1 MKTTFKKISAAVLA
15 AAAAITLSGCTENGY
30 IMTVDGMDIRTG
42 VYLSLQQTSINLANQ
57 KVEELKS
64 ADGADETSS
73 DTSASSDTASSDEEV
88 DVFEYTIDGK
98 TYSDWIIN
106 DTREGVLRFV
116 GIQREC
122 ERLGITLTEEEKNE
136 IINSVNEQWEDT
148 TIAYYGL
155 DFANWGEYY
164 ESMGMGIESMKELSI
179 VDSLNEKLFLSYYGE
194 GGQWAVTDEEFSTK
208 ANELYAAYNLIALQY
223 TDYTGTPL
231 LTDAEKQEIND
242 TVNNYA
248 ERFNNDDSLI
258 DIMYDYSLRLA
269 QDKARAEAEKEYSE
283 EKAEGLTKE
292 EYIQKAVDDVDVA
305 AAEDES
311 EFDEVIEK
319 ASSPLTEELT
329 DFIFSLPLDGKAYVY
344 EGTSSAY
351 MVVRKSVLD
360 LEGWEDYYRS
370 DILRE
375 MKGEEFDSKMDLI
388 CQNYDVVQKDYL
400 VNTKYSPKKIINK

>member
-15 AAAAITLSGCTENGY
+15 AAAAVTLSGCTENGY
-30 IMTVDGMDIRTG
+30 IMTVDGMEIRTG
-42 VYLSLQQTSINLANQ
+42 VYLSLQKTSINLANQ
-57 KVEELKS
+57 KVEEQKS
-64 ADGADETSS
+64 GDETSS
-73 DTSASSDTASSDEEV
+73 DAALSDDEA

-98 TYSDWIIN
+98 SYSDWILD
-106 DTREGVLRFV
+106 DTRTGVLRFV

-136 IINSVNEQWEDT
+136 IYNTVNEQWEDT

-155 DFANWGEYY
+155 DYANWGEYY

-223 TDYTGTPL
+223 TDYNGNPL
-231 LTDAEKQEIND
+231 VNDAEKQEIND

-248 ERFNNDDSLI
+248 DRFNNADSLI

-292 EYIQKAVDDVDVA
+292 EYVQKAVDDVDVS

-375 MKGEEFDSKMDLI
+375 MKGDEFDSRMDLI

-400 VNTKYSPKKIINK
+400 VNKKYSPEKIINK

>member
-15 AAAAITLSGCTENGY
+15 AAAAVTLSGCTENGY
-30 IMTVDGMDIRTG
+30 IMTVDGMEIRTG
-42 VYLSLQQTSINLANQ
+42 VYLSLQKTSINLANQ
-57 KVEELKS
+57 KVEEQKS
-64 ADGADETSS
+64 GDETSS
-73 DTSASSDTASSDEEV
+73 DAALSDDEA

-98 TYSDWIIN
+98 SYSDWILD
-106 DTREGVLRFV
+106 DTRTGVLRFV

-136 IINSVNEQWEDT
+136 IYNTVNEQWEDT

-155 DFANWGEYY
+155 DYANWGEYY

-248 ERFNNDDSLI
+248 DRFNNADSLI

-292 EYIQKAVDDVDVA
+292 EYVQKAVDDVDVS

-375 MKGEEFDSKMDLI
+375 MKGDEFDSRMDLI

-400 VNTKYSPKKIINK
+400 VNKKYSPEKIINK